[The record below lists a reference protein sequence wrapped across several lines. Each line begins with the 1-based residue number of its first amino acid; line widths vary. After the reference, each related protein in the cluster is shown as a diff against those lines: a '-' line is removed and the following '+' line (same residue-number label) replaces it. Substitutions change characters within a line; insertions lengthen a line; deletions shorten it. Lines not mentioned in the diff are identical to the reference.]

1 MPTNVLDSMWARA
14 FVAAGSGALLAALAP
29 PLNLHWLHWLAYLP
43 MFWVLRSERARANR
57 WLGYLYGIAA
67 AATIFSW
74 LIDTITIFSNLPWV
88 LAVVVLFLYS
98 AVFGAPYTLTWALVH
113 PLRRRLGTG
122 WVFAWP
128 AAQVLIEFVC
138 TYVLLFPYQQGVTQ
152 YRVPLTW
159 QLVSVTGIYGLTY
172 LILLVNAVWAE
183 ALYRRRDA
191 AEGKNEPMG
200 VPVVPAA
207 VAAVAVLG
215 TLVFGKLRYEAVE
228 AQLRAEARELRV
240 AQLQSGTTME
250 ERLDSFARAGFQEWV
265 ELTERVPRGSVDLV
279 IWPEGA
285 CPYSLN
291 PSERDARVPFSELAG
306 YDARCDGT
314 SVGNGPAC
322 DGAADAWC
330 REKGHLSGKG
340 PSDAASSEKAVISCL
355 EESRA
360 AKALGD
366 LATAG
371 DFELVVGGGTRLRD
385 VDPGMGETRV
395 RVFNSVYW
403 YDRAGK
409 EIGHYDKMVPL
420 PFGEYLPF
428 GDYVPWLGERIGG
441 IGNFKA
447 GTDPVVFNGVVR
459 AATPICYEAILPA
472 LCRQYVN
479 PEALINVTNDAWF
492 GDGAAPHLHAMLAA
506 IRSTELGIPVIR
518 SGYTGIGFIVEPHGV
533 IHSETAP
540 FADVARIVHVRVAK
554 VPTLYARFGDWFVL
568 LCGVGLG
575 AGWLIAP
582 WASRS

>member
-1 MPTNVLDSMWARA
+1 MSTNPLDRTWIRA
-14 FVAAGSGALLAALAP
+14 LVAIGSGALLAAIAP
-29 PLNLHWLHWLAYLP
+29 PLNLHWLHWAAFLP
-43 MFWVLRSERARANR
+43 MFWALHADRSRANR

-74 LIDTITIFSNLPWV
+74 LVDTITVFSNLPWI
-88 LAVVVLFLYS
+88 LAVAVLFLYS
-98 AVFGAPYTLTWALVH
+98 AVFGAPYALTWALVH
-113 PLRRRLGTG
+113 PLRRRLGTA

-128 AAQVLIEFVC
+128 AAQVVIEFAS
-138 TYVLLFPYQQGVTQ
+138 TYVLLFPYQQGVSQ

-191 AEGKNEPMG
+191 LEGRDGPPG
-200 VPVVPAA
+200 LPWLPAA
-207 VAAVAVLG
+207 VAAMAVLS
-215 TLVFGKLRYEAVE
+215 TLAFGKTRYEAVE
-228 AQLRAEARELRV
+228 AHLRTEARELRV
-240 AQLQSGTTME
+240 AQLQSSTTMQ
-250 ERLDSFARAGFQEWV
+250 ERLETFARAGFQEWV
-265 ELTERVPRGSVDLV
+265 ERTRRVPKGSVDLV

-291 PSERDARVPFSELAG
+291 PNHKGEPSR
-306 YDARCDGT
+306 
-314 SVGNGPAC
+314 
-322 DGAADAWC
+322 AADALG
-330 REKGHLSGKG
+330 EL
-340 PSDAASSEKAVISCL
+340 AAE
-355 EESRA
+355 
-360 AKALGD
+360 
-366 LATAG
+366 G

-385 VDPGMGETRV
+385 VDPEMGETRV

-403 YDRAGK
+403 YDRQGQ

-428 GDYVPWLGERIGG
+428 GDYVPWLGEMIGG

-447 GTDPVVFNGVVR
+447 GTEPVVFDGVVR

-472 LCRQYVN
+472 LCRQYVA

-506 IRSTELGIPVIR
+506 IRATELGIPVIR
-518 SGYTGIGFIVEPHGV
+518 SGYTGISFVVEPHGV

-540 FADVARIVHVRVAK
+540 FEDVARIVHVRVAS
-554 VPTLYARFGDWFVL
+554 VPTLYAQLGDWFVL
-568 LCGVGLG
+568 VCALGLGVG
-575 AGWLIAP
+575 WLVAP
-582 WASRS
+582 SIRKP